1 MEIPYGNY
9 EIGFSIYITKLT
21 KRWGWSKIG
30 GLESKKI
37 ITIGLGVGGGGVGV
51 VWGGGGGAVGAV
63 GNYLVVIN

>member
-37 ITIGLGVGGGGVGV
+37 ITIGLGVGV